1 MKGFV
6 TIQEAVQL
14 TRTSDSTV
22 RRWLRQLN
30 SQDQKHIRRTGQRL
44 FIERSFLERA
54 FRIEDGLEVVEYIP
68 GRQEGS
74 ADLQQLLQRQQDN
87 IDRLLEENSKK
98 DADLKDAWSMIT
110 TLKEEALQLAF
121 QVKALQVAK
130 PEVEQ
135 PDQLQRF
142 AVIALVIIAAALTVW
157 LILSK

>member
-1 MKGFV
+1 M
-6 TIQEAVQL
+6 TIQEAIQL
-14 TRTSDSTV
+14 TGTSDSTV

-30 SQDQKHIRRTGQRL
+30 SQDQKHIRRSGQRL

-68 GRQEGS
+68 GRQSGS

-98 DADLKDAWSMIT
+98 DADLKDAWSMIAQ
-110 TLKEEALQLAF
+110 LKAEAFQLAF
-121 QVKALQVAK
+121 QVKALQAAK
-130 PEVEQ
+130 QEEEK
-135 PDQLQRF
+135 PDHLQRF
-142 AVIALVIIAAALTVW
+142 AVIAILIVIAALTVW

>member
-30 SQDQKHIRRTGQRL
+30 SQDQKHIKRTGQRL

-110 TLKEEALQLAF
+110 KLKEEALQLAF
-121 QVKALQVAK
+121 QVKALQGAK
-130 PEVEQ
+130 PEEQ